1 MSDIIKKVIIENLN
15 ENEKVRIDKFL
26 SSNLNLSR
34 NLIKD
39 SIKNCNVKVNG
50 KKINPSYVLK
60 NGDLVD
66 IEIIEEQKE
75 EITLEDINDLNKQ
88 IVYEDEEILVINKNK
103 GLIVQSSIGNGKTLS
118 DILYEKYLKEGI
130 TLPGED
136 GRRGIVH
143 RLDKDT
149 SGLMVIA
156 KTENAY
162 IFLIEEFK
170 ERRTKK
176 KYKTIVKGIIKED
189 ENEID
194 MPIGRDEV
202 NRHKMKVR
210 RDGKNA
216 RTVFKVIERFGNYT
230 YLDVRIYTGR
240 THQIR
245 VHLSKI
251 GYPILG
257 DEIYSKGKNKFDI
270 KGQVLQSYF
279 LEFIHPQTKEKMS
292 FEIEESNEIKKIL
305 KELRK

>member
-60 NGDLVD
+60 NEDLVD

-103 GLIVQSSIGNGKTLS
+103 GLIVQSSIGNEKTLS

>member
-1 MSDIIKKVIIENLN
+1 MSDIIKKVIIENLK

-50 KKINPSYVLK
+50 EKINPSYVLK

-66 IEIIEEQKE
+66 IEIIEKQKE

-103 GLIVQSSIGNGKTLS
+103 GLIVQSSIGNEKTLS

-162 IFLIEEFK
+162 IFLIKEFK

-216 RTVFKVIERFGNYT
+216 RTVFRVIERFGNYT

>member
-66 IEIIEEQKE
+66 IEIIEEKKE
-75 EITLEDINDLNKQ
+75 EITLEDINNLNKQ

-103 GLIVQSSIGNGKTLS
+103 GLIVQSSIGNEKTLS

-257 DEIYSKGKNKFDI
+257 DDIYSKGKNKFDI

>member
-1 MSDIIKKVIIENLN
+1 MSDIIKKVIIENLK

-66 IEIIEEQKE
+66 IEIIEEKKE
-75 EITLEDINDLNKQ
+75 EITLEDINNLNKQ
-88 IVYEDEEILVINKNK
+88 IVYEDKEILVINKNK
-103 GLIVQSSIGNGKTLS
+103 GLIVQSSIGNEKTLS

>member
-75 EITLEDINDLNKQ
+75 EITLEDINNLNKQ

-103 GLIVQSSIGNGKTLS
+103 GLIVQSSIGNEKTLS

-257 DEIYSKGKNKFDI
+257 DDIYSKGKNKFDI

>member
-50 KKINPSYVLK
+50 EKINPSYVLK

-66 IEIIEEQKE
+66 IEILEEKKE
-75 EITLEDINDLNKQ
+75 EITLEDINNLNKQ

-103 GLIVQSSIGNGKTLS
+103 GLIVQSSIGNEKTLS

>member
-66 IEIIEEQKE
+66 IEIIEEKKE

-103 GLIVQSSIGNGKTLS
+103 GLIVQSSIGNEKTLS

>member
-103 GLIVQSSIGNGKTLS
+103 GLIVQSSIGNEKTLS

-216 RTVFKVIERFGNYT
+216 RTVFRVIERLGNYT

>member
-1 MSDIIKKVIIENLN
+1 MSDIIKKVIIENLK

-66 IEIIEEQKE
+66 IEIIEEKKE
-75 EITLEDINDLNKQ
+75 EITLEDINNLNKQ

-103 GLIVQSSIGNGKTLS
+103 GLIVQSSIGNEKTLS

-156 KTENAY
+156 KTQNAY

-257 DEIYSKGKNKFDI
+257 DDIYSKGKNKFDI

>member
-1 MSDIIKKVIIENLN
+1 MNDIIKKVIIENLN

-66 IEIIEEQKE
+66 IEIIEKKKE
-75 EITLEDINDLNKQ
+75 EITLEDINNLNKQ

-103 GLIVQSSIGNGKTLS
+103 GLIVQSSIGNEKTLS

>member
-66 IEIIEEQKE
+66 IEIIEEKKE

-103 GLIVQSSIGNGKTLS
+103 GLIVQSSIGNEKTLS

-170 ERRTKK
+170 ERRTQK

-216 RTVFKVIERFGNYT
+216 RTVFKIIERFGNYT

>member
-1 MSDIIKKVIIENLN
+1 MSDIIKKVIIENLK

-66 IEIIEEQKE
+66 IEIIEEKKE
-75 EITLEDINDLNKQ
+75 EITLEDINNLNKQ

-103 GLIVQSSIGNGKTLS
+103 GLIVQSSIGNEKTLS
-118 DILYEKYLKEGI
+118 DILYKKYLKEGI

-176 KYKTIVKGIIKED
+176 KYKAIVKGIIKED

>member
-66 IEIIEEQKE
+66 IEIIAEQKE

-88 IVYEDEEILVINKNK
+88 IVYEDKEILVINKNK
-103 GLIVQSSIGNGKTLS
+103 GLIVQSSIGNEKTLS

>member
-1 MSDIIKKVIIENLN
+1 MSDIIKKLIIENLK

-66 IEIIEEQKE
+66 IEIIEEKKE
-75 EITLEDINDLNKQ
+75 EITLEDINNLNKQ

-103 GLIVQSSIGNGKTLS
+103 GLIVQSSIGNEKTLS

-176 KYKTIVKGIIKED
+176 KYKAIVKGIIKED

>member
-1 MSDIIKKVIIENLN
+1 MSDIIKKLIIENLK

-66 IEIIEEQKE
+66 IEIIEEKKE
-75 EITLEDINDLNKQ
+75 EITLEDINDLNNQ

-103 GLIVQSSIGNGKTLS
+103 GLIVQSSIGNEKTLS

-130 TLPGED
+130 ILPGED

-162 IFLIEEFK
+162 KFLIEEFK

-257 DEIYSKGKNKFDI
+257 DDIYSKGKNKFDI

>member
-75 EITLEDINDLNKQ
+75 EITLEDINNLNKQ

-103 GLIVQSSIGNGKTLS
+103 GLIVQSSIGNEKTLS

-216 RTVFKVIERFGNYT
+216 RTVFRVIERLGSYT

-257 DEIYSKGKNKFDI
+257 DDIYSKGKNKFDI

-279 LEFIHPQTKEKMS
+279 LEFIHPQTKETMS

>member
-1 MSDIIKKVIIENLN
+1 MSDIIKKVIIENLK

-66 IEIIEEQKE
+66 IEIIEEKKE
-75 EITLEDINDLNKQ
+75 EITLEDINNLNKQ

-103 GLIVQSSIGNGKTLS
+103 GLIVQSSIGNEKTLS

-176 KYKTIVKGIIKED
+176 KYKAIVKGIIKED

>member
-66 IEIIEEQKE
+66 IEIKEEKKE
-75 EITLEDINDLNKQ
+75 EITLEDINNLNKQ
-88 IVYEDEEILVINKNK
+88 IVYEDEEIVVINKNK
-103 GLIVQSSIGNGKTLS
+103 GLIVQSSIGNEKTLS
-118 DILYEKYLKEGI
+118 DILYEKYLKERI

>member
-60 NGDLVD
+60 NEDLVD
-66 IEIIEEQKE
+66 IEIIEEKKE
-75 EITLEDINDLNKQ
+75 EITLEDINNLNKQ

-103 GLIVQSSIGNGKTLS
+103 GLIVQSSIGNEKTLS

-156 KTENAY
+156 KTQNAY

-216 RTVFKVIERFGNYT
+216 RTVFKIIERFGNYT

>member
-66 IEIIEEQKE
+66 IEIIEEKKE

-103 GLIVQSSIGNGKTLS
+103 GLIVQSSIGNEKTLS

-162 IFLIEEFK
+162 IFLIQEFK

>member
-1 MSDIIKKVIIENLN
+1 MNDIIKKVIIENLN

-75 EITLEDINDLNKQ
+75 DITLEDINDLNKQ

-103 GLIVQSSIGNGKTLS
+103 GLIVQSSIGNEKTLS

>member
-1 MSDIIKKVIIENLN
+1 MSDIIKKLIIENLK

-66 IEIIEEQKE
+66 IEILEEKKE
-75 EITLEDINDLNKQ
+75 EITLEDINDLNNQ

-103 GLIVQSSIGNGKTLS
+103 GLIVQSSIGNEKTLS

-162 IFLIEEFK
+162 KFLIEEFK

>member
-66 IEIIEEQKE
+66 IEIIEEKKE
-75 EITLEDINDLNKQ
+75 EITLEDINNLNKQ

-103 GLIVQSSIGNGKTLS
+103 GLIVQSSIGNEKTLS

-156 KTENAY
+156 KTENAC

>member
-75 EITLEDINDLNKQ
+75 EITLEDINNLNKQ

-103 GLIVQSSIGNGKTLS
+103 GLIVQSSIGNEKTLS

-176 KYKTIVKGIIKED
+176 KYKAIVKGIIKED

>member
-1 MSDIIKKVIIENLN
+1 MSDIIKKVIIENLK

-66 IEIIEEQKE
+66 IEIIEEKKE
-75 EITLEDINDLNKQ
+75 EITLEDINNLNKQ

-103 GLIVQSSIGNGKTLS
+103 GLIVQSSIGNEKTLS

>member
-66 IEIIEEQKE
+66 IEIIEEKKE

-103 GLIVQSSIGNGKTLS
+103 GLIVQSSIGNEKTLS

-216 RTVFKVIERFGNYT
+216 RTVFKIIERFGNYT

>member
-66 IEIIEEQKE
+66 IEIIEEKKE

-103 GLIVQSSIGNGKTLS
+103 GLIVQSSIGNEKTLS

-257 DEIYSKGKNKFDI
+257 DDIYSKGKNKFDI

>member
-50 KKINPSYVLK
+50 EKINPSYVLK

-66 IEIIEEQKE
+66 IEILEEKKE
-75 EITLEDINDLNKQ
+75 EITLEDINNLNKQ

-103 GLIVQSSIGNGKTLS
+103 GLIVQSSIGNEKTLS

-162 IFLIEEFK
+162 KFLIEEFK

-257 DEIYSKGKNKFDI
+257 DDIYSKGKNKFDI

>member
-1 MSDIIKKVIIENLN
+1 MSDIIKKVIIENLK

-103 GLIVQSSIGNGKTLS
+103 GLIVQSSIGNEKILS

-162 IFLIEEFK
+162 VFLIEEFK

-216 RTVFKVIERFGNYT
+216 RTVFKVIERLGNYT

>member
-1 MSDIIKKVIIENLN
+1 MSDIIKKVIIENLK

-75 EITLEDINDLNKQ
+75 EITLEDINNLNKQ

-103 GLIVQSSIGNGKTLS
+103 GLIVQSSIGNEKTLS

-162 IFLIEEFK
+162 KFLIEEFK

-216 RTVFKVIERFGNYT
+216 RTVFRVIERLGSYT

>member
-50 KKINPSYVLK
+50 EKINPSYVLK

-66 IEIIEEQKE
+66 IEILEEKKE
-75 EITLEDINDLNKQ
+75 EITLEDINNLNKQ

-103 GLIVQSSIGNGKTLS
+103 GLIVQSSIGNEKTLS

-162 IFLIEEFK
+162 KFLIEEFK

-176 KYKTIVKGIIKED
+176 KYKTIIKGIIKED

>member
-1 MSDIIKKVIIENLN
+1 MNDIIKKVIIENLN

-66 IEIIEEQKE
+66 IEIIEKKKE

-103 GLIVQSSIGNGKTLS
+103 GLIVQSSIGNEKTLS

>member
-66 IEIIEEQKE
+66 IEIIEEKKE
-75 EITLEDINDLNKQ
+75 EITLEDINNLNKQ

-103 GLIVQSSIGNGKTLS
+103 GLIVQSSIGNEKTLS

-176 KYKTIVKGIIKED
+176 KYKAIVKGIIKED

>member
-1 MSDIIKKVIIENLN
+1 MSDIIKKVIIENLK

-50 KKINPSYVLK
+50 EKINPSYVLK

-66 IEIIEEQKE
+66 IEIIEKQKE

-103 GLIVQSSIGNGKTLS
+103 GLIVQSSIGNEKTLS

-156 KTENAY
+156 KTQNAY

-216 RTVFKVIERFGNYT
+216 RTVFKVIERLGSYT

-305 KELRK
+305 KELRN

>member
-1 MSDIIKKVIIENLN
+1 
-15 ENEKVRIDKFL
+15 
-26 SSNLNLSR
+26 
-34 NLIKD
+34 
-39 SIKNCNVKVNG
+39 
-50 KKINPSYVLK
+50 
-60 NGDLVD
+60 
-66 IEIIEEQKE
+66 
-75 EITLEDINDLNKQ
+75 
-88 IVYEDEEILVINKNK
+88 
-103 GLIVQSSIGNGKTLS
+103 
-118 DILYEKYLKEGI
+118 
-130 TLPGED
+130 
-136 GRRGIVH
+136 
-143 RLDKDT
+143 
-149 SGLMVIA
+149 
-156 KTENAY
+156 
-162 IFLIEEFK
+162 
-170 ERRTKK
+170 
-176 KYKTIVKGIIKED
+176 
-189 ENEID
+189 

-270 KGQVLQSYF
+270 KGQVLQSYV

>member
-1 MSDIIKKVIIENLN
+1 M
-15 ENEKVRIDKFL
+15 
-26 SSNLNLSR
+26 
-34 NLIKD
+34 
-39 SIKNCNVKVNG
+39 
-50 KKINPSYVLK
+50 
-60 NGDLVD
+60 
-66 IEIIEEQKE
+66 
-75 EITLEDINDLNKQ
+75 
-88 IVYEDEEILVINKNK
+88 YEDEEILVINKNK
-103 GLIVQSSIGNGKTLS
+103 GLIVQSSIGNEKTLS

-162 IFLIEEFK
+162 KFLIEEFK

-176 KYKTIVKGIIKED
+176 KYKTIIKGIIKED

>member
-1 MSDIIKKVIIENLN
+1 MSDIIKKVIIENLK

-66 IEIIEEQKE
+66 IEIIEEKKE
-75 EITLEDINDLNKQ
+75 EITLEDINNLNKQ

-103 GLIVQSSIGNGKTLS
+103 GLIVQSSIGNEKTLS

-156 KTENAY
+156 KTQNAY
-162 IFLIEEFK
+162 VFLIEEFK
-170 ERRTKK
+170 ERRIKK

-216 RTVFKVIERFGNYT
+216 RTVFKVIERLGNYT

-257 DEIYSKGKNKFDI
+257 DDIYSKGKNKFDI

>member
-1 MSDIIKKVIIENLN
+1 MSDIIKKVIIENLK
-15 ENEKVRIDKFL
+15 ENEQLRIDKFL

-66 IEIIEEQKE
+66 IEIIEEKKE
-75 EITLEDINDLNKQ
+75 EITLEDINNLNKQ

-103 GLIVQSSIGNGKTLS
+103 GLIVQSSIGNEKTLS

-162 IFLIEEFK
+162 VFLIEEFK

-216 RTVFKVIERFGNYT
+216 RTVFKVIERLGNYT

>member
-88 IVYEDEEILVINKNK
+88 IVYDDEEILVINKNK
-103 GLIVQSSIGNGKTLS
+103 GLIVQSSIGNEKTLS

-257 DEIYSKGKNKFDI
+257 DDIYSKGKNKFDI